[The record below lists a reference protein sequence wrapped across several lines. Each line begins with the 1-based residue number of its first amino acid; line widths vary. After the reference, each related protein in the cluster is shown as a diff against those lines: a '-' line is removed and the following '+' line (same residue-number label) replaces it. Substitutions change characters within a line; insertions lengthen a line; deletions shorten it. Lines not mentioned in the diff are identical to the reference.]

1 VAAGSPEPGSV
12 SYSVDAYTNL
22 ASANAFYGLVSGND
36 SKGINSLPL
45 PWGGG
50 WTLAAKD
57 NTDSSDDESTS
68 VLGIHF
74 AVDAGAK
81 SPSGQ
86 WTLTGTGMT
95 TGSLLLDIVAVLKSS
110 TEYGLYYFHDI
121 AFDGL
126 GGGSWLSPSLNNNGQ
141 RQDLSH
147 LSIYVRAGT
156 DTGASIPSSGGFSDP
171 TGGLVSGP
179 MGGLSDVSGGG
190 LISSPQSTPTPTPEP
205 GSLALVAAALAA
217 LAAIRRKAALRGA

>member
-1 VAAGSPEPGSV
+1 V

-22 ASANAFYGLVSGND
+22 AAANSFYGLVSGND
-36 SKGINSLPL
+36 NQGINSLAL
-45 PWGGG
+45 PWGSG

-57 NTDSSDDESTS
+57 NTDNSDDVSNR
-68 VLGIHF
+68 VLGINF

-126 GGGSWLSPSLNNNGQ
+126 GGGSWLSPSFNNNGQ

-147 LSIYVRAGT
+147 LSIYVRGST

-179 MGGLSDVSGGG
+179 TGGLSDVSGGG
-190 LISSPQSTPTPTPEP
+190 LISSPQSTPIPEP

-217 LAAIRRKAALRGA
+217 LVAIRRKAALRGA

>member
-1 VAAGSPEPGSV
+1 
-12 SYSVDAYTNL
+12 VDAYTNL

-36 SKGINSLPL
+36 NQGIDSLPL

-57 NTDSSDDESTS
+57 NTDSSDDVSSS
-68 VLGIHF
+68 VLGINF
-74 AVDAGAK
+74 AVDAGAQ

-126 GGGSWLSPSLNNNGQ
+126 GGGSWLSPSFNSNGQ
-141 RQDLSH
+141 RQALSH

-156 DTGASIPSSGGFSDP
+156 DGSTDLLSSGGFSDP
-171 TGGLVSGP
+171 SGGLVSGP
-179 MGGLSDVSGGG
+179 TGGGLSDVSGG
-190 LISSPQSTPTPTPEP
+190 LISSPQSAPVPEP
-205 GSLALVAAALAA
+205 GSLALAAAALAA
-217 LAAIRRKAALRGA
+217 LAGIRRKAARRGA